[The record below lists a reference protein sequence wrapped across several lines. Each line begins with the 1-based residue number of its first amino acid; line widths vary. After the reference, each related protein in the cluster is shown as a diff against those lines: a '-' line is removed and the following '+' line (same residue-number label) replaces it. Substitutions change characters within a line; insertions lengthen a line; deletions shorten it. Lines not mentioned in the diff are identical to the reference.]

1 MLFNCPTIAAASAT
15 LLAAL
20 IGGASAQKNIPDNEV
35 PNVGGGVYHVDDPAL
50 ANYTFKYLPPFATNY
65 GGYYTWASNN
75 NTVAI
80 KNVTAV
86 VAPLG
91 LKQLGSGDKTDTKYA
106 FFTVNEGNPKKITT
120 SNTSS
125 KSENTHCKSES
136 KSGHGHNECG
146 HGVNGKFKKIL
157 HVIFENEV
165 AGWTMGDSYWKLLA
179 TRGKVLTNSHGVTHP
194 SYSNYVSLVA
204 GDYFGIE
211 NQDWYNVNTTTI
223 YDLLDAKGLDY
234 ATYAEWYTPV
244 ATERGPND
252 CNNALYLGPLDNTN
266 PRWNNPVYRRV
277 DVPALLFS
285 TYTSSY
291 DRCSK
296 IYNAT
301 EKFDSD
307 VRSHNLPAYS
317 FYAPDMLHNGH
328 DPESDNDYN
337 HQATTAGIWFNAF
350 LDMYLPELTAQGTLV
365 VASWDEATWQ
375 NDDDAVP
382 NNNNSIATLLFG
394 YGITPNTT
402 DDTYITHYG
411 TLRGSITNFGLGS
424 LGRNDTN
431 VTNGDLSM
439 LVN

>member
-1 MLFNCPTIAAASAT
+1 MRGAHSTAGMASAAV
-15 LLAAL
+15 LAAL
-20 IGGASAQKNIPDNEV
+20 FWGTSGQQNIPDSEV
-35 PNVGGGVYHVDDPAL
+35 PNVGGGVYSASDPAL
-50 ANYTFKYLPPFATNY
+50 ANYTLKYLPPFATDY
-65 GGYYTWASNN
+65 GGYYTWSSNN

-91 LKQLGSGDKTDTKYA
+91 LSALGSGDKTDTKYA
-106 FFTVNEGNPKKITT
+106 FFSVGEGTPKQISVPKI
-120 SNTSS
+120 SPREGGHS
-125 KSENTHCKSES
+125 KGDNS
-136 KSGHGHNECG
+136 KNRGGSCG
-146 HGVNGKFKKIL
+146 TGKFKKIL
-157 HVIFENEV
+157 HVIFENEI
-165 AGWTMGDSYWKLLA
+165 ASWTMGDQWWQLLA
-179 TRGKVLTNSHGVTHP
+179 TRGKTLTNSHGVTHP

-211 NQDWYNVNTTTI
+211 NQDWYNINTTTI
-223 YDLLDAKGLDY
+223 YDLLDAAGLDY

-244 ATERGPND
+244 ATARGPND

-277 DVPALLFS
+277 DMPALLFS
-285 TYTSSY
+285 TYTSNY
-291 DRCSK
+291 TRCSK
-296 IYNAT
+296 VYNAT
-301 EKFDSD
+301 AKFDSD

-317 FYAPDMLHNGH
+317 FYVPDMLHNGH
-328 DPESDNDYN
+328 DPESDSDYN
-337 HQATTAGIWFNAF
+337 HQSTSSGIWFNAF
-350 LDMYLPELTAQGTLV
+350 LDMYLPELIAQETLV

-394 YGITPNTT
+394 HGITPGSK

-431 VTNGDLSM
+431 ATNGDLSL
-439 LVN
+439 LVS